1 MEKGNNKAFLK
12 STAAKALALRI
23 LNQITKIKNNKIRY
37 IDNLTYYI
45 KTVFFR
51 KCEKV
56 TK

>member
-1 MEKGNNKAFLK
+1 MEKGNNKGFLK